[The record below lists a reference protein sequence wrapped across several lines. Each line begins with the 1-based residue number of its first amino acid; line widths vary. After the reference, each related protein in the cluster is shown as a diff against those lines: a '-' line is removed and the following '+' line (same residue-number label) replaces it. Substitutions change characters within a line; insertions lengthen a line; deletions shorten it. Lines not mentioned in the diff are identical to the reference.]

1 MIINSQYVWD
11 FGGDGSTPNQDLLG
25 SLGAQQEVLDQ
36 WDVATWIYQLVICS
50 CYEKTAEL

>member
-1 MIINSQYVWD
+1 MFGI

-36 WDVATWIYQLVICS
+36 WVVATWIYQLVICS
-50 CYEKTAEL
+50 YEKAAEL